1 MAVVTSLLVACG
13 GGGDG
18 GGGGGGGGGI
28 VNVTVSGRATYE
40 RVPFSS
46 DVRLGLSYANTSV
59 LPIRDAVV
67 ELVQSTGGTLATTT
81 TDSNGDYAL
90 TAPASTNVFV
100 RVKAQT
106 RKTTTP
112 TRNIRVL
119 NNTNGNALY
128 VLDSAVFNSGS
139 ANQTRNL
146 LAGSG
151 WGGTSYTSVRAAAPF
166 AILDTLMTATDF
178 VVANG
183 SSTVDLPGLDVFW
196 SPENNASPCTGELTV
211 CIASGQIES
220 TLYRTASTGG
230 PAAGI
235 YVLGDAN
242 TDTDE
247 YDQHVLAH
255 EFHHFIED
263 TISRTDTTGGTHS
276 PDERLDLRLAFSE
289 GFANAF
295 SAMVLNDPLYSDSL
309 GSQQSLRFSFNLESN
324 AALPEGWYNEASIQA
339 ITWDLYDAAAD
350 ASDSVSIG
358 YRPMYE
364 ALTGPLRGGEAL
376 TSVFPFVDYLKG
388 RVDAPVSAINALVTS
403 QSIHVA
409 DEWASTETNDGSVPQ
424 ALPIYTQLTLNGGSQ
439 PVCGTTLA
447 GTYNKIGNRLFLR
460 FSVSAARSV
469 TVRATYTPTG
479 STAPFSPVADPDLVL
494 YKNGFLAIAESTMNG
509 EETLTQTLDAGEYV
523 IEVYEW
529 SHIDP
534 SYSAADR
541 RGITCFNMSVTG

>member
-100 RVKAQT
+100 RVKAQS

-139 ANQTRNL
+139 SNQTRNL

-183 SSTVDLPGLDVFW
+183 SSTVDLPGLDVYW
-196 SPENNASPCTGELTV
+196 STLNNSSSGDVTL
-211 CIASGQIES
+211 GQIES
-220 TLYRTASTGG
+220 TLYRTASTDG

-276 PDERLDLRLAFSE
+276 PDERLDMRLAFSE

-309 GSQQSLRFSFNLESN
+309 GSQQSLRFSFSVESN

-460 FSVSAARSV
+460 FSVSVARSV
-469 TVRATYTPTG
+469 TVRATYTPAG

>member
-196 SPENNASPCTGELTV
+196 STLNNSSSGDVTL
-211 CIASGQIES
+211 GQIES
-220 TLYRTASTGG
+220 TLYRTASTDG

-309 GSQQSLRFSFNLESN
+309 GSQQSLRFSFSVESN

-460 FSVSAARSV
+460 FSISAARSV
-469 TVRATYTPTG
+469 TVRATYTMAG
-479 STAPFSPVADPDLVL
+479 STAPFSPVADPDIVL
-494 YKNGFLAIAESTMNG
+494 YKNGFLDIAESTMNS
-509 EETLTQTLDAGEYV
+509 EETLTRTLDAGEYV

-534 SYSAADR
+534 AYSDAER
-541 RGITCFNMSVTG
+541 RGTTCFNMSVTG